1 MDHGKKSKI
10 EKYQILGM
18 GHVEPEAEPEVQTAI
33 SCEWSEQGD
42 ITARPGCPAGK
53 TVQILEAKYG
63 R

>member
-1 MDHGKKSKI
+1 
-10 EKYQILGM
+10 M